1 MSNSSRRRERAK
13 RVVPRLCLTAFTAL
27 GLACRD
33 ASTTDDRAPQDETAS
48 TGSASMTAS
57 AVSPTVSTPVLEAPP
72 KAAPRS
78 SENSFR
84 SRARPETTGAVT
96 QQAAAYEVVIRDAYI
111 RGTRGLPTQ
120 PGVLLVDHPV
130 ADAGRWPVTF
140 SGSASGDP
148 FAPGVLE
155 ELSRR
160 LVDVPLLG
168 VVASMEEAVGPD
180 YQPSATASKRPGLLV
195 QVSPLV
201 ESDDGL
207 AIGVEVGPPGGQG
220 SIYRV
225 AVTANAATIADVQ
238 ESWTS

>member
-33 ASTTDDRAPQDETAS
+33 ASTSDRAPQDQTAS
-48 TGSASMTAS
+48 TGSASTTAS
-57 AVSPTVSTPVLEAPP
+57 AVSPTVSTSVLEAPP
-72 KAAPRS
+72 TAAPRS
-78 SENSFR
+78 SENSFG
-84 SRARPETTGAVT
+84 SQVPPETTGAVT

-120 PGVLLVDHPV
+120 PGAILVDHPV
-130 ADAGRWPVTF
+130 PDAGRWPVTF
-140 SGSASGDP
+140 SGSASGEP

-168 VVASMEEAVGPD
+168 VVASMEEALGPD
-180 YQPSATASKRPGLLV
+180 YQPTATAKRPGLLV

-201 ESDDGL
+201 ESDDGF

-220 SIYRV
+220 WLYRV